1 MKISLPICLLL
12 TVAVS
17 TAWPTRVQADNKVP
31 AGSPAMI
38 QSVFNVPSNPKEG
51 RDPFFPESTHAIESV
66 AAASRT
72 VEITTLKVFGISGT
86 PGHLLAIIN
95 NHTFGVGEEGDV
107 KTTAGTVHIR
117 CLGIQASSVVI
128 EINGQAHRLSV
139 ESQ

>member
-1 MKISLPICLLL
+1 MKISLPISLLL
-12 TVAVS
+12 AVAAAMS
-17 TAWPTRVQADNKVP
+17 WPARVQADSKVP
-31 AGSPAMI
+31 ASPPVTI
-38 QSVFNVPSNPKEG
+38 PSVFTVPSNPKEG

-117 CLGIQASSVVI
+117 CLGIQTSSVVI
-128 EINGQAHRLSV
+128 EINGQAHRLTV
-139 ESQ
+139 EPQ